1 MADVFE
7 KYVTPRPEVN
17 PTIYAYKLNGVTT
30 HDGYIKVGYT
40 DRDVKQRIKEQLHTS
55 AISYTVL
62 CEESAMRPDGS
73 CFNDHDVHAVLKR
86 NGFHRLNENTD
97 KNEWY
102 NCTVNDVRSAV
113 RELRT
118 GERTDEYRTAD
129 FKMRPEQSKAVDRTI
144 EYFENIKK
152 TEPERIPKFLWNA
165 KCVSARP
172 SPLMSFARR

>member
-17 PTIYAYKLNGVTT
+17 PTIYAYRLNGVTT

-73 CFNDHDVHAVLKR
+73 CFNDRDVHAVLKR
-86 NGFHRLNENTD
+86 NGFL
-97 KNEWY
+97 
-102 NCTVNDVRSAV
+102 
-113 RELRT
+113 
-118 GERTDEYRTAD
+118 
-129 FKMRPEQSKAVDRTI
+129 
-144 EYFENIKK
+144 
-152 TEPERIPKFLWNA
+152 
-165 KCVSARP
+165 
-172 SPLMSFARR
+172 

>member
-73 CFNDHDVHAVLKR
+73 CFNDRDVHAVLKR

-118 GERTDEYRTAD
+118 TV
-129 FKMRPEQSKAVDRTI
+129 P
-144 EYFENIKK
+144 
-152 TEPERIPKFLWNA
+152 
-165 KCVSARP
+165 
-172 SPLMSFARR
+172 

>member
-7 KYVTPRPEVN
+7 KFVTPRPEVN
-17 PTIYAYKLNGVTT
+17 PTIYAYRLNGVTT

-102 NCTVNDVRSAV
+102 NCTVMYAPPCVSFAQAKG
-113 RELRT
+113 RT
-118 GERTDEYRTAD
+118 NTA
-129 FKMRPEQSKAVDRTI
+129 PPT
-144 EYFENIKK
+144 
-152 TEPERIPKFLWNA
+152 L
-165 KCVSARP
+165 KCVRN
-172 SPLMSFARR
+172 RVKR

>member
-73 CFNDHDVHAVLKR
+73 STTMTYTPFLNVTAFTVLTKTPTR
-86 NGFHRLNENTD
+86 TNGT
-97 KNEWY
+97 
-102 NCTVNDVRSAV
+102 TV
-113 RELRT
+113 
-118 GERTDEYRTAD
+118 
-129 FKMRPEQSKAVDRTI
+129 P
-144 EYFENIKK
+144 
-152 TEPERIPKFLWNA
+152 
-165 KCVSARP
+165 
-172 SPLMSFARR
+172 

>member
-62 CEESAMRPDGS
+62 CEDRQ
-73 CFNDHDVHAVLKR
+73 CVLTARASMTVTYTPFLNVTAFTVLTKTPTR
-86 NGFHRLNENTD
+86 TNGT
-97 KNEWY
+97 
-102 NCTVNDVRSAV
+102 TV
-113 RELRT
+113 
-118 GERTDEYRTAD
+118 
-129 FKMRPEQSKAVDRTI
+129 P
-144 EYFENIKK
+144 
-152 TEPERIPKFLWNA
+152 
-165 KCVSARP
+165 
-172 SPLMSFARR
+172 

>member
-73 CFNDHDVHAVLKR
+73 CFNDHDVTPFLNVTAFTVLTKTPTR
-86 NGFHRLNENTD
+86 TNGT
-97 KNEWY
+97 
-102 NCTVNDVRSAV
+102 TV
-113 RELRT
+113 
-118 GERTDEYRTAD
+118 
-129 FKMRPEQSKAVDRTI
+129 P
-144 EYFENIKK
+144 
-152 TEPERIPKFLWNA
+152 
-165 KCVSARP
+165 
-172 SPLMSFARR
+172 

>member
-62 CEESAMRPDGS
+62 CEESAMR
-73 CFNDHDVHAVLKR
+73 HASMTVTYTPFLNVTAFTVLTKTR
-86 NGFHRLNENTD
+86 TRTNGT
-97 KNEWY
+97 
-102 NCTVNDVRSAV
+102 TV
-113 RELRT
+113 
-118 GERTDEYRTAD
+118 
-129 FKMRPEQSKAVDRTI
+129 P
-144 EYFENIKK
+144 
-152 TEPERIPKFLWNA
+152 
-165 KCVSARP
+165 
-172 SPLMSFARR
+172 